1 MFDCKNIASEKADGD
16 TTPAGA
22 NTNRVACR
30 DFEKQLADAAERNA
44 GGVLGAIGLVVD
56 EKGTVSPRLILMDH

>member
-44 GGVLGAIGLVVD
+44 GGGFW
-56 EKGTVSPRLILMDH
+56 ERLALWLMRKVRYHPD